1 MFHAVENARTANDA
15 AIAIFAAH
23 VSRVPITRRSEAL
36 NCPRGAI
43 SHAPAASAAET
54 TSGRNGSRETIAR
67 ALNPPV
73 SATSAAHAAANA
85 ARKSSI
91 VAATARAGMRL
102 SVIIPVY
109 NEEQTIQEVLE
120 RVAAVDLA
128 GIEKEIVIANDGST
142 DGTRRVIDERHLPAN
157 LPVHVYHSPI
167 NLGKGAAVRMGLAFA
182 TGDVLLIQDAD
193 LELDPNEYSALL
205 QPIAAGRADVVYGS
219 RFLAPSGR
227 VPGKTR
233 AANRFLTV
241 LTNLLFGG
249 RLTDMET
256 AYKVMR
262 RTALEGVRLR
272 CVGFDIEP
280 ELTARLLRA
289 GRRIVEVPISY
300 NPRTEDEGKKMRWV
314 DGLDAVYTLFKCR
327 FTR

>member
-1 MFHAVENARTANDA
+1 
-15 AIAIFAAH
+15 
-23 VSRVPITRRSEAL
+23 
-36 NCPRGAI
+36 
-43 SHAPAASAAET
+43 
-54 TSGRNGSRETIAR
+54 
-67 ALNPPV
+67 
-73 SATSAAHAAANA
+73 
-85 ARKSSI
+85 
-91 VAATARAGMRL
+91 MRL

-120 RVAAVDLA
+120 RVATVDLGGVA
-128 GIEKEIVIANDGST
+128 MEIVIANDGST
-142 DGTRRVIDERHLPAN
+142 DGTRRAIDDRRLPPE

-193 LELDPNEYSALL
+193 LELDPAEYTRLL
-205 QPIAAGRADVVYGS
+205 EPILTGRADVVYGS
-219 RFLAPSGR
+219 RFLSRTNR
-227 VPGKTR
+227 VTAKTR
-233 AANRFLTV
+233 VANRLLTT
-241 LTNLLFGG
+241 LTNVLFGG

-262 RTALEGVRLR
+262 KEALEGLRLR

-300 NPRTEDEGKKMRWV
+300 SPRTEDEGKKMRWIDGV
-314 DGLDAVYTLFKCR
+314 DAIYTLLKCR
-327 FTR
+327 LVK